1 MSEHS
6 AAYCG
11 QCGNPVQKTDG
22 FCGNCGAAVLSTPL
36 QAEQVVP
43 RQEAASY
50 APTRSRR
57 LPPILL
63 VSVVAIL
70 VIAGGAVGV
79 IALQGSDLL
88 GNLGSNR
95 QVAPPLA
102 EGEGEGERE
111 TSNEEST
118 SSPTP
123 SESAPPSTVSLDS
136 PASAFAPLLGELQ
149 SRTDVPIML
158 PAELPEKL
166 QNVAISE
173 YSANDSYEV
182 GFLTEASNS
191 IVTSWGRPDSY
202 GTLRAISIEEAVS
215 NEFFEA
221 ESVEDVELPD
231 GIVATL
237 RLMNPVNDQ
246 AGTQGEYW
254 EGKFQRDGHEY
265 TLIFSDPGR
274 VSKDEVTQALSSM
287 VFVPD
292 EEATQTPESTSE
304 DTEDNEDVEAQEF
317 VFSYYD
323 AVEQQDWATTY
334 SLLADVS
341 QEEFTEEE
349 WIEIQEIR
357 QASEGEPAS
366 LESVETEVTEEF
378 VLSADLTFS
387 DGGTGTTTVL
397 YTPSSEEYG
406 RLLTDEDISYL
417 RGFTEDKG
425 NEDLSG
431 DAIVMSG
438 IEASIRDHYG
448 AIGSGDF
455 YTAYSYFGPTFRS
468 ENSEEDWVSE
478 EEGYDI
484 TSATVNSLE
493 ETAVEGDT
501 ATATVDVSFE
511 DNTGSPR
518 FLLTWELI
526 NEDGT
531 WKLDEVSS
539 SEEL

>member
-1 MSEHS
+1 M
-6 AAYCG
+6 
-11 QCGNPVQKTDG
+11 
-22 FCGNCGAAVLSTPL
+22 
-36 QAEQVVP
+36 VP
-43 RQEAASY
+43 RQEADSY

-57 LPPILL
+57 FPPILL

-111 TSNEEST
+111 TSNEEPT